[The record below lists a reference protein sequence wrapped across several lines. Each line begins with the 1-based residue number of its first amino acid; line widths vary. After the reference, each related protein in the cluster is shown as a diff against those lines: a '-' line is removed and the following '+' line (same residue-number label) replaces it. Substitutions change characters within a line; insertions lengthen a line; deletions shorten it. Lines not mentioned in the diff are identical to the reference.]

1 MKKNNKMLN
10 RDLYGFKFDMKLKI
24 TALFLI
30 VSVFEINASPF
41 TDHSINVLKLEKII
55 QEKVEITGTVLDENN
70 EPLPAA
76 TILVKGEIS
85 GTLTDVDGKFKINV
99 PKDATVL
106 VFSYTGY
113 IKQEVLINDRNVINV
128 KLVSYTKDLD
138 EVVVVGYGT
147 QKRKSILG
155 AISSIKGESLDLS
168 SSPSV
173 GHALVGKSAGL
184 QITQNSAQPG
194 GGLNIQIRGAGSLNA
209 GNDPLIVV
217 DGFVITNLDPASSG
231 NRYNGGTQ
239 GILNSFNPNDIESI
253 EVLKDASAAAIYGA
267 RAANGVVLITTK
279 KGKEGDVKVD
289 YSVSYSQQAY
299 NNNYN
304 VLNLKDWMQL
314 RNDAALEKW
323 EFINRVSP
331 YSSRTLDE
339 ANAAPVNGIP
349 FKRYFSDQ
357 QIRDAGQGTNWLS
370 LVTRDGVIQQ
380 NNISISGGSK
390 TTKYYM
396 SGNLFSHDGVI
407 QNSGLKRT
415 SFRINLDQ
423 KINDYLNIGM
433 NLTTSRI
440 KNQYTQIG
448 SDQYENSG
456 IIRSAIQQSPN
467 IAAIDEFGNY
477 PINPELSQQPNPYS
491 LLTISDQGVTDRAL
505 SNFYMEIKPFKGLT
519 ARVQGGFD
527 KGEDSRYTYLPRTTL
542 WGAAENG
549 KASIASNKKN
559 DDLFDFTLTYNKK
572 IEDHNF
578 TILLGTSRQTYR
590 KEANSI
596 GNSDFVTDSFLWN
609 NMNAGAGT
617 KFVTSS
623 KSKNNYISYFTRLN
637 YSYKDKYILTSTIRR
652 DGASVFAKNNKY
664 GIFPSVA
671 LGWDISREPFMES
684 LNKYVSQLKLR
695 IGYGQLGNSN
705 LNGNAGGAFY
715 SKPAYLNPD
724 ESIIQGVF
732 ASRLDNPDLKW
743 ETTTEKNIGLDF
755 ELINRRLS
763 GSLEVYSRVVS
774 DLLSEK
780 AINSYNEINTVVAN
794 IGATESKGI
803 EFTLNSTNIDLKDFK
818 WKSTFVYS
826 TYRTNW
832 KERAPDWKPSVYE
845 SYTDPVRAQY
855 SRLSDGIMQIGEVV
869 PAQPDLFP
877 GQIKI
882 KDINGF
888 LRDGAGN
895 PTTDANGIFLR
906 TGAPDGIID
915 DADTVLLGSSD
926 PKWTAGFS
934 NTFIYKKFQ
943 LNIHF
948 NGMFGRKIVNQTD
961 LAYGTS
967 ADGVAQFG
975 YNATTRI
982 YDRWT
987 PENPSTT
994 RPGSNYGYST
1004 YGSGNFFLQNASF
1017 VRLQNVSLAYKL
1029 PTAWAG
1035 KYITSSSIKLDAQ
1048 NLFVITKYNGIDP
1061 ETDGYAAAYPNVKT
1075 YTIGIDVKF

>member
-1 MKKNNKMLN
+1 MKKSNKLLHGN
-10 RDLYGFKFDMKLKI
+10 YQELKFNLKTMI
-24 TALFLI
+24 TILILI
-30 VSVFEINASPF
+30 VSVFKVNAATSTGSNENSEI
-41 TDHSINVLKLEKII
+41 INKKSEDD
-55 QEKVEITGTVLDENN
+55 ITIKGIVLDELGQPMIGVNI
-70 EPLPAA
+70 AQKGSA
-76 TILVKGEIS
+76 KGTTTDFDGSFTIVVSSNTQALVIS
-85 GTLTDVDGKFKINV
+85 YV
-99 PKDATVL
+99 
-106 VFSYTGY
+106 GY
-113 IKQEVLINDRNVINV
+113 ETQEVAIVGKTNIT
-128 KLVSYTKDLD
+128 VSMVPASKSLN
-138 EVVVVGYGT
+138 EVVIVGYGT
-147 QKRKSILG
+147 QKKKNVLG
-155 AISSIKGESLDLS
+155 AMSSIKGESLDLT

-173 GHALVGKSAGL
+173 AHALQGKAAGL

-194 GGLNIQIRGAGSLNA
+194 GGLNIQIRGAGSVNA

-217 DGFVITNLDPASSG
+217 DGFIITNLDQSGSG

-253 EVLKDASAAAIYGA
+253 DVLKDASAAAIYGA
-267 RAANGVVLITTK
+267 RAANGVILITTK
-279 KGKEGDVKVD
+279 KGKEGDIKVD
-289 YSVSYSQQAY
+289 YSASYSHQAY
-299 NNNYN
+299 NKNYN
-304 VLNLKDWMQL
+304 VLNLSQWMQL
-314 RNDAALEKW
+314 RNDAAKEKW
-323 EFINRVSP
+323 EFENRVYP
-331 YSSRTLDE
+331 YSSITLEE
-339 ANAAPVNGIP
+339 ANAAPVNGIA
-349 FKRYFSDQ
+349 FKRYFSDEE
-357 QIRDAGQGTNWLS
+357 IRDAGNGTDWLS

-390 TTKYYM
+390 TTKYFM
-396 SGNLFSHDGVI
+396 SGNLYSHDGVI

-423 KINDYLNIGM
+423 KINDYVNIGM

-440 KNQYTQIG
+440 KNQYTQLG
-448 SDQYENSG
+448 GDQYENSG

-467 IAAIDEFGNY
+467 IAAIDEYGKY

-527 KGEDSRYTYLPRTTL
+527 KGEDSRFTYLPRTTL

-549 KASIASNKKN
+549 KASIANNKKN
-559 DDLFDFTLTYNKK
+559 DDSFDFTVTYNKS
-572 IEDHNF
+572 IQDHSF
-578 TILLGTSRQTYR
+578 TVLLGTSRQTYR

-596 GNSDFVTDSFLWN
+596 GNSGFVTDSFLWN

-617 KFVTSS
+617 KVVSSS
-623 KSKNNYISYFTRLN
+623 KSKNNYISYFTRFN

-652 DGASVFAKNNKY
+652 DGASVFAENNKY
-664 GIFPSVA
+664 GIFPSIA
-671 LGWDISREPFMES
+671 LGWDIANEPFMES
-684 LNKYVSQLKLR
+684 SNKYVSQLKLR

-705 LNGNAGGAFY
+705 LNGNAGGAYY

-732 ASRLDNPDLKW
+732 ASRLNNPDLKW

-755 ELINRRLS
+755 ELFNRKIS
-763 GSLEVYSRVVS
+763 GSLEVYNRVVS

-794 IGATESKGI
+794 IGATESKGV
-803 EFTLNSTNIDLKDFK
+803 ELTLNTNNIDLKDFK
-818 WKSTFVYS
+818 WRSTFVYS
-826 TYRTNW
+826 TYKTKW
-832 KERAPDWKPSVYE
+832 KDRAPDWKPSVYE
-845 SYTDPVRAQY
+845 GYNDPVRAQY
-855 SRLSDGIMQIGEVV
+855 SRLSDGIMQAGDVV
-869 PAQPDLFP
+869 TAQPNLYP

-888 LRDGAGN
+888 KRDDAGN
-895 PTTDANGIFLR
+895 PMTDANGIFLR

-926 PKWTAGFS
+926 PKWTAGLS
-934 NTFIYKKFQ
+934 NTIIYKKFQ
-943 LNIHF
+943 LDFHF

-994 RPGSNYGYST
+994 RPGSNYGYSS
-1004 YGSGNFFLQNASF
+1004 YGSGNFFLENASF

-1029 PTAWAG
+1029 PTDWAG

-1048 NLFVITKYNGIDP
+1048 NLFVITKYDGIDP

-1075 YTIGIDVKF
+1075 YTIGIDIKF